1 MTRGERESGRND
13 PGRTRIRVKRLM
25 GRTGFGANRPGFD
38 LYIHVYDI
46 VGTVNQYGM
55 HIVSNVINGLH
66 SAIHTCNCI

>member
-1 MTRGERESGRND
+1 MTRERTG
-13 PGRTRIRVKRLM
+13 IRAKRLM
-25 GRTGFGANRPGFD
+25 GRTGFGAKRPGFD